1 MLTRHSLGASLVL
14 GSALLLSVPNF
25 AHACFRSG
33 AATVR
38 AGFVGPVG
46 VGNVNATRVRTTTF
60 GPYGANVATARQG
73 TVVGSLG
80 GTASYGSVRDRFVAR
95 PYGPVVGGVGVV
107 GAPGAVYGARGV
119 AVGAGAPAGVAVG
132 GRFLTTLPPGAQRVV
147 VRGATYYRVGGTY
160 YQRVRVR
167 GRWGYTAVAIP

>member
-1 MLTRHSLGASLVL
+1 LVL
-14 GSALLLSVPNF
+14 GSAILIGIPDA

-46 VGNVNATRVRTTTF
+46 VGNINATRVRTTAF
-60 GPYGANVATARQG
+60 GPFGANVATVRQG
-73 TVVGSLG
+73 TVVGPLG

-95 PYGPVVGGVGVV
+95 PFVPVVGGVGAV
-107 GAPGAVYGARGV
+107 GVPGAVYGARGV
-119 AVGAGAPAGVAVG
+119 AVGAGFPAGVAVG
-132 GRFLTTLPPGAQRVV
+132 GRFLTTLPAGAQRVV
-147 VRGATYYRVGGTY
+147 IRGATYYRVGGTY